1 MSWGNTSLV
10 AFVGLATA
18 ALACNSGSP
27 SSAFESA
34 AGGGSSSE
42 GLESSASST
51 PSSTSNP
58 SAGATSSAEESS
70 GDAAEETGDEIKLDV
85 GSPEGGFGSC
95 ECELTYLWVADSEE
109 GTVSKINTRTLVE
122 EGRYLTRAD
131 GNGNPSRT
139 SVNLS
144 GDVAVANRHGG
155 LTKFYANPENCLD
168 TNGTPG
174 IQTSTGPDDVLPWD
188 QEECRAW
195 FVDFPTTNQRP
206 VAWTGDTT
214 EPGNCDASVSQV
226 WTVTSTTPGLIPG
239 LGGAGGVTASLLDG
253 LSGGIDAQV
262 DIPDF
267 PGGSFGAYGGAVD
280 GAGNLYFSPL
290 GGFGAALLAKVDRD
304 TLTYELFDLP
314 PGVAPYGITVDHKG
328 RVWLAS
334 NFGSIAGRFDS
345 TTQTWGVVEGI
356 GGGSGLAEGPDDL
369 MYVSQGNNV
378 HAVHIDTLDIMATW
392 TTDETVKGVS
402 FDADGFLWGV
412 TSRDVEDPMSTAGA
426 FKIDVETMTTVDV
439 FTGLLDPYTYS
450 DMTGNALGSVA
461 CAPEG

>member
-10 AFVGLATA
+10 ALLGLATA
-18 ALACNSGSP
+18 AFGCNSDGP
-27 SSAFESA
+27 SDAFESA
-34 AGGGSSSE
+34 AGGGSSSD
-42 GLESSASST
+42 GPGGSSSGT
-51 PSSTSNP
+51 PATGNP
-58 SAGATSSAEESS
+58 SAGATSSDAESS
-70 GDAAEETGDEIKLDV
+70 GDAADETGDGIKLDV

-95 ECELTYLWVADSEE
+95 ECELTYLWVADSVE

-155 LTKFYANPENCLD
+155 LTKFYANPDNCLD

-174 IQTSTGPDDVLPWD
+174 IQTSSGPDDVLPWD
-188 QEECRAW
+188 EEECRAW

-214 EPGNCDASVSQV
+214 KPGNCDASVSQV

-253 LSGGIDAQV
+253 LSGAIDAQV

-290 GGFGAALLAKVDRD
+290 GGFGAALLGKVDRD

-345 TTQTWGVVEGI
+345 STQTWGIVEGI

-369 MYVSQGNNV
+369 MYISQGNNV

-412 TSRDVEDPMSTAGA
+412 TSRDDEDPMSEAGA
-426 FKIDVETMTTVDV
+426 FKIDVETMTAVDV
-439 FTGLLDPYTYS
+439 FTGLRDPYTYS